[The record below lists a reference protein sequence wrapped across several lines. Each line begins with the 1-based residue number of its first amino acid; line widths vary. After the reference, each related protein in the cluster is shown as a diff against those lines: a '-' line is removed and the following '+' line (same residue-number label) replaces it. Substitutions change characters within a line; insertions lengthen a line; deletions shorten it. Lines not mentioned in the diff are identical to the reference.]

1 MRADRGDIVL
11 GWLVRLVVLLSILG
25 VFAFDSLSI
34 GASRFSIEDQ
44 ANDAARAAAAQ
55 WASTKDAQRAFDS
68 AWKSATEANPTN
80 EIAVSSFFIDPAG
93 QAHLTVTRE
102 APTFVVRLVAPVRH
116 WAKVKADGV
125 SRSSMS

>member
-34 GASRFSIEDQ
+34 GAGRFSIEDQ

-80 EIAVSSFFIDPAG
+80 EIAVSSFLIDPAG

-116 WAKVKADGV
+116 WATVKANGV
-125 SRSSMS
+125 SRASMS